1 MNKFLFI
8 LLITPLVLFG
18 QTVLIDHG
26 SNKPEDIRMINEDT
40 QYEKKCTHKIQ
51 RDKLYKNHPE
61 LAPNLNNRHKYLED
75 EIRSFNQKID
85 QNILIPIVFH
95 IIHDDGVENISNAQ
109 IHEAIIQINE
119 DFAAI
124 NPEINGVHPE
134 FNNLIANIGFEFR
147 LADLDPNGEPTTGI
161 NRIKFDLTYNG
172 DDIALKH
179 LIQWDPTMYLNIWVV
194 HSSDG
199 NNGSAFAF
207 YPADVEGSGS
217 IYDGIVSSYWA
228 VGRTETAIESHYKI
242 LTHEIGHWANLKHT
256 WGDESNHQST
266 EGCSYDDGVNDTP
279 NTIGNDGCNIES
291 FSCGSL
297 DNIQNYMDYS
307 DCSAMFTEGQKNRM
321 LATMN
326 SSVGGRNNIWSN
338 SNHDLV
344 FINDEILPRIVYNSS
359 SFKESDSNDGEIN
372 SSIEIE
378 LIDLYFNET
387 LTEGVDYTC
396 ENLPSGTSLEI
407 NIIDDSHGEI
417 LLIGQV
423 ENHSQEDGISHI
435 EIHFTEN
442 AFLDISYNEIFN
454 PSKTTISLI
463 FIDPYEII
471 YHDFNDDLSNFHEG
485 TDWNFFSFDI
495 SNADFGLWTYNK
507 DNFKLEIY
515 GNGGLCYENTRN
527 LIPLQLGEVIG
538 PNNQFTYYDGYP
550 SQLDIYNENFDE
562 WAGKTSFVGVEFTK
576 NGNNHYGWIRL
587 KVSED
592 GTTSWVQD
600 FAYNEAPEQPII
612 SGQVN
617 GVILSTSNSNFYE
630 SNNND
635 GGIRSSRTIQI
646 LGAKF
651 FPFDTLMSGDGFY
664 LTEHPEGVFPRLV
677 YVDSTTVNL
686 EFTGKADIHDASI
699 ANFNF
704 SFDPSIIQGANPSN
718 NNLSFKIKFYDPYN
732 IVYYDNED
740 YLVSSNGPDWK
751 WFELGFGMSNYGLWY
766 VNGNYRIETYGKSLL
781 LEYDTN
787 SIEEL
792 NYHET
797 ISDSSNW
804 DYPSYCYECQPI
816 LHNIN
821 YQNWLGD
828 TLFLGVKIPYDDNF
842 HYGWCRLY
850 LNSGA
855 DTLFLID
862 YAINEEP
869 FSVIKTSLGCTD
881 SLALN
886 YDELSFVNDNSCI
899 YELSDILGCTD
910 SLAFNFDP
918 LANIDNELCIPII
931 YGCIDTTAYNFD
943 PLANSDYFSCIDL
956 ILGCTDSLALNYND
970 TANTNNGDCLYDYDI
985 LGCTDLLALNYDEIA
1000 TYNDYSCEFTWLSLN
1015 EMPIN
1020 LCNGDSIFITWSG
1033 GDPNDLIY
1041 ISLSNVTNNASEGQI
1056 DIVQNTGEYLW
1067 IPDNLPTG
1075 SSDLYRI
1082 YIQDYP
1088 WPASS
1093 WSYGS
1098 TFTICPVSG
1107 CMDEFYIEYNPIAT
1121 IDDGSCMNL
1130 NICDDSQACNFGQLN
1145 ANGASICEYVPSYF
1159 ENYLD
1164 CEGDCLNDMD
1174 GDGVCNEFEI
1184 FGCTDS
1190 LALNYNLYATEDD
1203 LSCIEVIYG
1212 CTDFIYVEYN
1222 SIANVDDGSCIY
1234 LSQLTLNPIQSE
1246 ICNGDSILI
1255 SWSGLTPNDQIYIG
1269 LSNVTNN
1276 AAEGQID
1283 IVQNTGEYFWIPDN
1297 LPTGSSDTYRIYIED
1312 SSSPPISWSYG
1323 SHFIICPIYGC
1334 TNIEASNY
1342 NSDATADDGSCDYI
1356 NIFSCI
1362 DTLACNYNEYATID
1376 DGSCNY
1382 PNEYFDCDGF
1392 CLNDVDD
1399 DGVCDEFE
1407 ILGCINSD
1415 ACNYNINA
1423 TEDNGLCE
1431 LPINGFNCDG
1441 NEVTAEIGDTIFGG
1455 ILFYIDS
1462 SGQSGL
1468 VAALND
1474 IGSTQPW
1481 GCNGAYIE
1489 GTGGLE
1495 IGTGLENSI
1504 NIAQGCTESNI
1515 AAKVALDYE
1524 SIEGFTD
1531 WYLPSKFE
1539 LYEMYYSIGQGA
1551 NNFNVGNF
1559 SNSNYWSSSQ
1569 YTANSA
1575 QYFDFSDGM
1584 VGTGVYSKDNSLRV
1598 RPIRSFSISN
1608 FGCIDESALNY
1619 NPDATFDDGSCYSGP
1634 NCQTL
1639 NMPTG
1644 WSIFST
1650 FIIPD
1655 DISIQSILEPII
1667 DNLIIA
1673 KNNDGDVYLPQFDFN
1688 GIGNILVG
1696 QGYQVKTDA
1705 ELSLE
1710 LCGEYTSPE
1719 ENQIFITEGW
1729 NMIGYLR
1736 LEPVSVVNIFDDML
1750 SSGNLILVKNY
1761 LGAAYLPE
1769 FNFNGIGYMMPGQG
1783 YQIKIFEND
1792 ILQY

>member
-1 MNKFLFI
+1 MNKFLSI
-8 LLITPLVLFG
+8 LLIAPIFLFG
-18 QTVLIDHG
+18 QTVVTDHG
-26 SNKPEDIRMINEDT
+26 PNKPDDFRMIHDT
-40 QYEKKCTHKIQ
+40 QYEKCTHKIQ

-61 LAPNLNNRHKYLED
+61 LSPNLNNRHKYLED
-75 EIRSFNQKID
+75 EIKNFNQKID
-85 QNILIPIVFH
+85 QNILIPLVFH
-95 IIHDDGVENISNAQ
+95 VIHDDGIENISNSQ

-124 NPEINGVHPE
+124 NPEINEVHPE

-161 NRIKFDLTYNG
+161 NRIKSDLTYNG
-172 DDIALKH
+172 DDIALKQ

-297 DNIQNYMDYS
+297 DNVQNYMDYS

-359 SFKESDSNDGEIN
+359 SFKELDSNVGEIN
-372 SSIEIE
+372 SSIDIE
-378 LIDLYFNET
+378 LIDLYFNFNET

-423 ENHSQEDGISHI
+423 ENHSQEDGISNI

-454 PSKTTISLI
+454 PSKTNISLI
-463 FIDPYEII
+463 FMDPYEII

-651 FPFDTLMSGDGFY
+651 FPFDTLMSGGGFY

-699 ANFNF
+699 TNFNF
-704 SFDPSIIQGANPSN
+704 SFDPSIIQGATPSN
-718 NNLSFKIKFYDPYN
+718 NNLSFKIKFYDPFN

-781 LEYDTN
+781 LENDTN
-787 SIEEL
+787 LIVEL

-797 ISDSSNW
+797 INDSSNW
-804 DYPSYCYECQPI
+804 DFPSYCYECQPI
-816 LHNIN
+816 LHNVN

-828 TLFLGVKIPYDDNF
+828 TLFLGVKIPHDENF

-850 LNSGA
+850 LNSEA

-869 FSVIKTSLGCTD
+869 YSIIKTSLGCTD
-881 SLALN
+881 SLTSN
-886 YDELSFVNDNSCI
+886 YNELSFVNDNSCI
-899 YELSDILGCTD
+899 FELSDNFGCTD

-918 LANIDNELCIPII
+918 QANIDNESCIPILF
-931 YGCIDTTAYNFD
+931 GCIDSMAYNFD
-943 PLANSDYFSCIDL
+943 PSANTDDFSCIDL
-956 ILGCTDSLALNYND
+956 ILGCTDSLALNFND
-970 TANTNNGDCLYDYDI
+970 IANTNNGDCLYDYDI
-985 LGCTDLLALNYDEIA
+985 LGCTDLLALNYDENA
-1000 TYNDYSCEFTWLSLN
+1000 TYNDYSCNYPWLSLN
-1015 EMPIN
+1015 EMPLDI
-1020 LCNGDSIFITWSG
+1020 CNGDSIFITWSG
-1033 GDPNDLIY
+1033 GGPNDLIY

-1056 DIVQNTGEYLW
+1056 DIVENTGEYLW
-1067 IPDNLPTG
+1067 TPNNLPTG
-1075 SSDLYRI
+1075 SSDIYQI

-1088 WPASS
+1088 WPPSS

-1107 CMDEFYIEYNPIAT
+1107 CMDELYIEYSPIAT
-1121 IDDGSCMNL
+1121 IDDGSCINL
-1130 NICDDSQACNFGQLN
+1130 NICDDSQKH
-1145 ANGASICEYVPSYF
+1145 V
-1159 ENYLD
+1159 
-1164 CEGDCLNDMD
+1164 
-1174 GDGVCNEFEI
+1174 
-1184 FGCTDS
+1184 
-1190 LALNYNLYATEDD
+1190 
-1203 LSCIEVIYG
+1203 
-1212 CTDFIYVEYN
+1212 
-1222 SIANVDDGSCIY
+1222 
-1234 LSQLTLNPIQSE
+1234 TL
-1246 ICNGDSILI
+1246 
-1255 SWSGLTPNDQIYIG
+1255 
-1269 LSNVTNN
+1269 
-1276 AAEGQID
+1276 
-1283 IVQNTGEYFWIPDN
+1283 
-1297 LPTGSSDTYRIYIED
+1297 
-1312 SSSPPISWSYG
+1312 
-1323 SHFIICPIYGC
+1323 
-1334 TNIEASNY
+1334 
-1342 NSDATADDGSCDYI
+1342 
-1356 NIFSCI
+1356 
-1362 DTLACNYNEYATID
+1362 
-1376 DGSCNY
+1376 
-1382 PNEYFDCDGF
+1382 
-1392 CLNDVDD
+1392 
-1399 DGVCDEFE
+1399 
-1407 ILGCINSD
+1407 
-1415 ACNYNINA
+1415 
-1423 TEDNGLCE
+1423 
-1431 LPINGFNCDG
+1431 
-1441 NEVTAEIGDTIFGG
+1441 
-1455 ILFYIDS
+1455 
-1462 SGQSGL
+1462 
-1468 VAALND
+1468 
-1474 IGSTQPW
+1474 
-1481 GCNGAYIE
+1481 
-1489 GTGGLE
+1489 
-1495 IGTGLENSI
+1495 
-1504 NIAQGCTESNI
+1504 
-1515 AAKVALDYE
+1515 
-1524 SIEGFTD
+1524 
-1531 WYLPSKFE
+1531 
-1539 LYEMYYSIGQGA
+1539 
-1551 NNFNVGNF
+1551 
-1559 SNSNYWSSSQ
+1559 
-1569 YTANSA
+1569 
-1575 QYFDFSDGM
+1575 
-1584 VGTGVYSKDNSLRV
+1584 
-1598 RPIRSFSISN
+1598 
-1608 FGCIDESALNY
+1608 
-1619 NPDATFDDGSCYSGP
+1619 
-1634 NCQTL
+1634 
-1639 NMPTG
+1639 
-1644 WSIFST
+1644 
-1650 FIIPD
+1650 
-1655 DISIQSILEPII
+1655 
-1667 DNLIIA
+1667 
-1673 KNNDGDVYLPQFDFN
+1673 
-1688 GIGNILVG
+1688 
-1696 QGYQVKTDA
+1696 
-1705 ELSLE
+1705 
-1710 LCGEYTSPE
+1710 
-1719 ENQIFITEGW
+1719 
-1729 NMIGYLR
+1729 
-1736 LEPVSVVNIFDDML
+1736 VN
-1750 SSGNLILVKNY
+1750 
-1761 LGAAYLPE
+1761 
-1769 FNFNGIGYMMPGQG
+1769 
-1783 YQIKIFEND
+1783 
-1792 ILQY
+1792 

>member
-1 MNKFLFI
+1 MNKFLSI
-8 LLITPLVLFG
+8 LLIAPIFLFG
-18 QTVLIDHG
+18 QTVVID
-26 SNKPEDIRMINEDT
+26 NKPTQPDDFRMIHDDT

-61 LAPNLNNRHKYLED
+61 LAPNLNNSHKYLED
-75 EIRSFNQKID
+75 EIRSFNKKID
-85 QNILIPIVFH
+85 QNILIPLVFH
-95 IIHDDGVENISNAQ
+95 VIHDDGIENISNSQ
-109 IHEAIIQINE
+109 IHEAIIQLNE

-124 NPEINGVHPE
+124 NPELIEVHPQ

-147 LADLDPNGEPTTGI
+147 LADLDPSGEPTTGI
-161 NRIKFDLTYNG
+161 NRIKSDLTYNG
-172 DDIALKH
+172 DDIALKQ

-266 EGCSYDDGVNDTP
+266 EGCNYDDGVNDTP

-291 FSCGSL
+291 ISCGSL
-297 DNIQNYMDYS
+297 DNVQNYMDYS
-307 DCSAMFTEGQKNRM
+307 DCPAMFTEGQKNRT

-359 SFKESDSNDGEIN
+359 SFKELDSNDGEIN
-372 SSIEIE
+372 SSIDIE
-378 LIDLYFNET
+378 LIDLYFNFNET

-423 ENHSQEDGISHI
+423 ENHSQEDGISNI

-454 PSKTTISLI
+454 PSKTNISLI
-463 FIDPYEII
+463 FMDPYEII

-699 ANFNF
+699 TNFNF

-718 NNLSFKIKFYDPYN
+718 NNLSFKIKFYDPFN

-781 LEYDTN
+781 LENDTN
-787 SIEEL
+787 LIVEL

-797 ISDSSNW
+797 INDSSNW
-804 DYPSYCYECQPI
+804 DFPSYCYECQPI
-816 LHNIN
+816 LHNVN

-828 TLFLGVKIPYDDNF
+828 TLFLGVKIPHDENF

-850 LNSGA
+850 LNSEA

-869 FSVIKTSLGCTD
+869 YSIIKTSLGCTD
-881 SLALN
+881 SLASN
-886 YDELSFVNDNSCI
+886 YNELSFVNDNSCI
-899 YELSDILGCTD
+899 FELSDNFGCTD

-918 LANIDNELCIPII
+918 QANIDNESCIPILF
-931 YGCIDTTAYNFD
+931 GCIDSMAYNFD
-943 PLANSDYFSCIDL
+943 PSANTDDFSCIDL
-956 ILGCTDSLALNYND
+956 ILGCTDSLALNFND
-970 TANTNNGDCLYDYDI
+970 IANTNNGDCLYDYDI
-985 LGCTDLLALNYDEIA
+985 LGCTDLLALNYDENA
-1000 TYNDYSCEFTWLSLN
+1000 TYNDYSCNYPWLSLN
-1015 EMPIN
+1015 EMPLDI
-1020 LCNGDSIFITWSG
+1020 CNGDSIFITWSG
-1033 GDPNDLIY
+1033 GGPNDLIY

-1056 DIVQNTGEYLW
+1056 DIVENTGEYLW
-1067 IPDNLPTG
+1067 TPNNLPTG
-1075 SSDLYRI
+1075 SSDIYQI

-1088 WPASS
+1088 WPPSS

-1107 CMDEFYIEYNPIAT
+1107 CMDELYIEYSPIAT
-1121 IDDGSCMNL
+1121 IDDGSCINL

-1145 ANGASICEYVPSYF
+1145 ADGASICEYVPSYF

-1164 CEGDCLNDMD
+1164 CEGDCLNDID
-1174 GDGVCNEFEI
+1174 GDGVCDEFEI
-1184 FGCTDS
+1184 FGCTDT
-1190 LALNYNLYATEDD
+1190 LALNYNLFATEEDF
-1203 LSCIEVIYG
+1203 SCIEVIYG
-1212 CTDFIYVEYN
+1212 CTDFNYVEYN
-1222 SIANVDDGSCIY
+1222 SIANVDNGSCIY
-1234 LSQLTLNPIQSE
+1234 LSQLTLNPIQAE

-1255 SWSGLTPNDQIYIG
+1255 SWSGLTPNDQIYIS
-1269 LSNVTNN
+1269 LANVTNN
-1276 AAEGQID
+1276 ASAGQID
-1283 IVQNTGEYFWIPDN
+1283 VVENTGEYLWIPDN

-1312 SSSPPISWSYG
+1312 SSSPPTSWSYG
-1323 SHFIICPIYGC
+1323 SHFTIC
-1334 TNIEASNY
+1334 
-1342 NSDATADDGSCDYI
+1342 
-1356 NIFSCI
+1356 
-1362 DTLACNYNEYATID
+1362 
-1376 DGSCNY
+1376 
-1382 PNEYFDCDGF
+1382 
-1392 CLNDVDD
+1392 
-1399 DGVCDEFE
+1399 
-1407 ILGCINSD
+1407 
-1415 ACNYNINA
+1415 
-1423 TEDNGLCE
+1423 
-1431 LPINGFNCDG
+1431 
-1441 NEVTAEIGDTIFGG
+1441 
-1455 ILFYIDS
+1455 
-1462 SGQSGL
+1462 
-1468 VAALND
+1468 
-1474 IGSTQPW
+1474 
-1481 GCNGAYIE
+1481 
-1489 GTGGLE
+1489 
-1495 IGTGLENSI
+1495 
-1504 NIAQGCTESNI
+1504 
-1515 AAKVALDYE
+1515 
-1524 SIEGFTD
+1524 
-1531 WYLPSKFE
+1531 
-1539 LYEMYYSIGQGA
+1539 
-1551 NNFNVGNF
+1551 
-1559 SNSNYWSSSQ
+1559 
-1569 YTANSA
+1569 
-1575 QYFDFSDGM
+1575 
-1584 VGTGVYSKDNSLRV
+1584 
-1598 RPIRSFSISN
+1598 
-1608 FGCIDESALNY
+1608 
-1619 NPDATFDDGSCYSGP
+1619 
-1634 NCQTL
+1634 
-1639 NMPTG
+1639 
-1644 WSIFST
+1644 
-1650 FIIPD
+1650 
-1655 DISIQSILEPII
+1655 
-1667 DNLIIA
+1667 
-1673 KNNDGDVYLPQFDFN
+1673 
-1688 GIGNILVG
+1688 
-1696 QGYQVKTDA
+1696 
-1705 ELSLE
+1705 
-1710 LCGEYTSPE
+1710 
-1719 ENQIFITEGW
+1719 
-1729 NMIGYLR
+1729 
-1736 LEPVSVVNIFDDML
+1736 
-1750 SSGNLILVKNY
+1750 
-1761 LGAAYLPE
+1761 
-1769 FNFNGIGYMMPGQG
+1769 
-1783 YQIKIFEND
+1783 
-1792 ILQY
+1792 